1 MFSPSTFTVE
11 INGTPAVA
19 FQTKWHAEADEVGRG
34 WAISHPDEHSNDPS
48 GRLAMPPMIKVRL
61 ASAVEKAAY
70 EAATNDSEFYGEVKM
85 VKLPDLSERQAENG
99 ATVPVENVSDNGAT
113 E

>member
-1 MFSPSTFTVE
+1 MFSSSTFTVE
-11 INGTPAVA
+11 INGIPTVA
-19 FQTKWHAEADEVGRG
+19 FQAKCHAEADEVGRG
-34 WAISHPDEHSNDPS
+34 WAILHPDEHSNDPR

-61 ASAVEKAAY
+61 ASAVEKAAH
-70 EAATNDSEFYGEVKM
+70 EAATNGEVKM
-85 VKLPDLSERQAENG
+85 VKLPDLSGRQAETG